1 MFSNNKSNNK
11 SNNNNSETEPS
22 FQPLRLNKKSV
33 PLSVP
38 YDMRSTAKIQ
48 GAKWDSNTKRWY
60 AVNGEKTL
68 VEQYPLKPRVYLGVS
83 FDEKDEA
90 KTDGAWFD
98 GEAKRWYIPENS
110 QNEALLLQKY
120 PAKERIYVDVSYDDR
135 LKVKSLGGYWDG
147 DVKKWFISDNC
158 KNEDEFYQ
166 NFDTYKLDSDSGK
179 FVLYKS
185 KAQVESIL
193 PTKIT
198 TLARPTNNSFTA
210 TSSKP
215 KVKFIPK
222 KPIHVEPTVAVQETT
237 NEIEVV
243 A

>member
-1 MFSNNKSNNK
+1 
-11 SNNNNSETEPS
+11 
-22 FQPLRLNKKSV
+22 
-33 PLSVP
+33 
-38 YDMRSTAKIQ
+38 MRSTAKIQ

-60 AVNGEKTL
+60 ALNGEKTL
-68 VEQYPLKPRVYLGVS
+68 TEQYPLKPRVYLGVS

-90 KTDGAWFD
+90 KTDGAYWD
-98 GEAKRWYIPENS
+98 SDSKRWYIPENS

-166 NFDTYKLDSDSGK
+166 NFDTYKLDSQSGK

-185 KAQVESIL
+185 KIATSLKSQVESIL

-198 TLARPTNNSFTA
+198 TLARPTNN
-210 TSSKP
+210 KP

-222 KPIHVEPTVAVQETT
+222 KPIHVEPIVAVQEIT